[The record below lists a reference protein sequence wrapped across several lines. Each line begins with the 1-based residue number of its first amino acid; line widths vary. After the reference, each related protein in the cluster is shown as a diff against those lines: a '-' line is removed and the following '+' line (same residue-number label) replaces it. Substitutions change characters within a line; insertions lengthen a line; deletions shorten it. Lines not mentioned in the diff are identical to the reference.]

1 MALSKLSGDE
11 QGILFTQLCNA
22 LEPGVAV
29 ALSSVSNEL
38 RTATLALQQQLRAD
52 HEAAARMCRKVGL
65 WSCKELRE
73 AKKVEWCHL
82 SLTAAELTLLG
93 KLGSMLPALEKLSLR
108 EYHDRWHVTSAPL
121 NGVQGLAAGLGAGA
135 LPAVTYLSI
144 FGMHMGDAGASA
156 LAAALGQGALPR
168 VRYLFLG
175 MASIGDAGLVVL
187 APALRRLPALEYL
200 CLQDNPFGDEGLD
213 ALVAP
218 PPPAG
223 APPTATGVLTKLNVL
238 ILRSTKVTDAGCTAL
253 AAVLNSGAMPALEY
267 LDLNFTPLSY
277 DAKAVVYD
285 ARANLTGLDDSDQES
300 GESGSESEY
309 APHVQVSAPEEVW

>member
-1 MALSKLSGDE
+1 MMALSKLSGDE

-93 KLGSMLPALEKLSLR
+93 KLGSMLPALEKLSLM

-135 LPAVTYLSI
+135 LPALTELHI
-144 FGMHMGDAGASA
+144 FHTHVGDAGASA

-168 VRYLFLG
+168 LKRLHLEN
-175 MASIGDAGLVVL
+175 AAIGDTGLLAL
-187 APALRRLPALEYL
+187 APALRRRPALESL
-200 CLQDNPFGDEGLD
+200 GLASNPIGDEGLA

-223 APPTATGVLTKLNVL
+223 APPPTTGGLVQLKKLDL
-238 ILRSTKVTDAGCTAL
+238 SRTQITDAGCATL
-253 AAVLNSGAMPALEY
+253 AAALDRGALPAFEY
-267 LDLNFTPLSY
+267 LFLHGIPASAA
-277 DAKAVVYD
+277 AKAALQAKSYFKI
-285 ARANLTGLDDSDQES
+285 
-300 GESGSESEY
+300 Y
-309 APHVQVSAPEEVW
+309 AS